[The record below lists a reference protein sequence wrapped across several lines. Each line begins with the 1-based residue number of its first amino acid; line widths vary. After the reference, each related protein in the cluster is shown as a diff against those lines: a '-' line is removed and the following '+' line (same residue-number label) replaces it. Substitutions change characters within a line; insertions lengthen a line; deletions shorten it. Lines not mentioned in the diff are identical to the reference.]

1 MYNTKNSQQ
10 LVREV
15 LALMSA
21 EFWESGCQLMST
33 KAAVETGIHSEPT
46 AAKNLHMLFLATLMQ
61 ACVCWSS

>member
-1 MYNTKNSQQ
+1 
-10 LVREV
+10 VREV

-61 ACVCWSS
+61 ACVCRSS